1 MTATP
6 AKRPPP
12 TAQDASPLPRA
23 VALDL
28 LDGIF
33 SRRRPLD
40 EAFESHPGVS
50 RLERRDRAFALNL
63 AATSI
68 RRIGQI
74 DALIDHCLSRPLPEK
89 AAGARDLL
97 RLGVCQLVF
106 LRTPPHAAVDTA
118 VTLARRRG
126 HGAHAALINA
136 VLRRLATEGAALAAT
151 QDAARLNTPEWLWRS
166 WAAAYG
172 EDVCR
177 RIAEAHLR
185 EPPLDLTLKA
195 EGGRAELAAD
205 LNAAVLPTGS
215 LRIDQHGPVTTLPG
229 FDAGAWWVQDAA
241 AALPAKLLG
250 DIRGLRV
257 LDLCAAPGGKTAQLA
272 AAGARV
278 TAIDRAPKRLVR
290 LERNLARL
298 ELAARTVAAD
308 VGDWRPPGPADA
320 VILDVP
326 CSATGT
332 IRRHPDVARLKTP
345 GDVAGLVNAQARL
358 LAAAVEMVKP
368 GGLLV
373 YSSCSLQP
381 EEGPAQIARL
391 IAAGAPIR
399 RVPITA
405 EEVGGLGEVLSEDGD
420 LRSLPCHIAD
430 LGGIDGFYAA
440 RLRRL

>member
-1 MTATP
+1 LTA
-6 AKRPPP
+6 P
-12 TAQDASPLPRA
+12 TAQGASAQPRA
-23 VALDL
+23 IALDL
-28 LDGIF
+28 LDGVL
-33 SRRRPLD
+33 SRRHPLD
-40 EAFESHPGVS
+40 EALENHPDAA

-74 DALIDHCLSRPLPEK
+74 DALIGHCLKRPLPDK
-89 AAGARDLL
+89 AAPVRDLL

-106 LRTPPHAAVDTA
+106 LHTPPHAAVDTA
-118 VTLARRRG
+118 VALARRRG

-136 VLRRLATEGAALAAT
+136 VLRRLAREGAALAAA
-151 QDAARLNTPEWLWRS
+151 QDAARLNTPEWLWWS
-166 WAAAYG
+166 WTADYG

-185 EPPLDLTLKA
+185 EPPLDLTLKD
-195 EGGRAELAAD
+195 ETGREALATD
-205 LNAAVLPTGS
+205 LNAQVLPTGT
-215 LRIDQHGPVTTLPG
+215 LRIDQRGPVPTLPG

-241 AALPAKLLG
+241 AALPARLLG
-250 DIRGLRV
+250 DIRGLSV

-278 TAIDRAPKRLVR
+278 TAIDRAPKRLER

-298 ELAARTVAAD
+298 ELAAKTVAAD
-308 VGDWRPPGPADA
+308 AADWRPPRPADA

-345 GDVAGLVNAQARL
+345 QDVAGLADAQARL

-373 YSSCSLQP
+373 YSACSLQP
-381 EEGPAQIARL
+381 EEGPAHVARL
-391 IAAGAPIR
+391 IAAGAPVR
-399 RVPITA
+399 RVPIGS
-405 EEVGGLGEVLSEDGD
+405 EEVGGLGEILDANGD

-430 LGGIDGFYAA
+430 LGGIDGFYGA

>member
-1 MTATP
+1 M
-6 AKRPPP
+6 
-12 TAQDASPLPRA
+12 PRA

-28 LDGIF
+28 LDAVF
-33 SRRRPLD
+33 SRRHPLD
-40 EAFESHPGVS
+40 EAFERHPGVS
-50 RLERRDRAFALNL
+50 RLERRDRAFARNL

-74 DALIDHCLSRPLPEK
+74 DALIDRCLRRPLPEK
-89 AAGARDLL
+89 AAGVRDLL

-118 VTLARRRG
+118 VALAHRRA

-136 VLRRLATEGAALAAT
+136 VLRRLAREGAALAAA

-166 WAAAYG
+166 WTAAYG
-172 EDVCR
+172 EEVCR
-177 RIAEAHLR
+177 RIAEAHLG
-185 EPPLDLTLKA
+185 EPPLDLTLKDEIDR
-195 EGGRAELAAD
+195 EGLAAD

-215 LRIDQHGPVTTLPG
+215 LRIDPRGPVTALPG
-229 FDAGAWWVQDAA
+229 FAAGAWWVQDAA

-250 DIRGLRV
+250 DVRDLRV

-278 TAIDRAPKRLVR
+278 TAIDRASER
-290 LERNLARL
+290 LERLKRNLDRL
-298 ELAARTVAAD
+298 GLAAETVAAD
-308 VGDWRPPGPADA
+308 VGDWRPAEPADA

-332 IRRHPDVARLKTP
+332 IRRHPDVARLKAP
-345 GDVAGLVNAQARL
+345 QDVTGLASAQARL
-358 LAAAVEMVKP
+358 LAAAVEMVRP

-373 YSSCSLQP
+373 YSSCSLQL
-381 EEGPAQIARL
+381 EEGPIHVAAL
-391 IAAGAPIR
+391 IAEGAPIR
-399 RVPITA
+399 RVPIAA
-405 EEVGGLGEVLSEDGD
+405 EEMGGLGEILNEDGD

>member
-1 MTATP
+1 M
-6 AKRPPP
+6 
-12 TAQDASPLPRA
+12 PRE
-23 VALDL
+23 VALDI
-28 LDGIF
+28 LDGVL
-33 SRRRPLD
+33 SRSLPLE
-40 EAFESHPGVS
+40 EAFERHPGVS
-50 RLERRDRAFALNL
+50 RLERRDRAFARNL

-74 DALIDHCLSRPLPEK
+74 DALIDCCLRHPLPAK
-89 AAGARDLL
+89 AAGVRDLL

-106 LRTPPHAAVDTA
+106 LQTPPHAAVDTA
-118 VTLARRRG
+118 VSLARQRG
-126 HGAHAALINA
+126 YSAHVALINA
-136 VLRRLATEGAALAAT
+136 VLRRLGREGAALASA

-166 WAAAYG
+166 WTAAYG

-185 EPPLDLTLKA
+185 EPSLDLTLKD
-195 EGGRAELAAD
+195 ESGREDLASD
-205 LNAAVLPTGS
+205 LNATVLPTGT
-215 LRIDQHGPVTTLPG
+215 LRVDQHGPVTALPG

-278 TAIDRAPKRLVR
+278 TAIDRAPKRLDR

-298 ELAARTVAAD
+298 SLAAKTVAAD
-308 VGDWRPPGPADA
+308 VGNWRPPEPADA
-320 VILDVP
+320 LILDVP

-345 GDVAGLVNAQARL
+345 DNVSGLVSAQARL

-373 YSSCSLQP
+373 YTSCSLQP
-381 EEGPAQIARL
+381 EEGPDQVAQL
-391 IAAGAPIR
+391 IASGAPVQ
-399 RVPITA
+399 RVPIVA
-405 EEVGGLGEVLSEDGD
+405 DEVGGLGEILNQDGD
-420 LRSLPCHIAD
+420 LRSLPCHAAD
-430 LGGIDGFYAA
+430 IGGLDGFYAA
-440 RLRRL
+440 RLRRT

>member
-1 MTATP
+1 L
-6 AKRPPP
+6 
-12 TAQDASPLPRA
+12 TAQDAASPPRE

-28 LDGIF
+28 LDGVL
-33 SRRRPLD
+33 SRRHPLD
-40 EAFESHPGVS
+40 EAFESHPGAAQ
-50 RLERRDRAFALNL
+50 LERRDRAFALNL
-63 AATSI
+63 VATSI

-74 DALIDHCLSRPLPEK
+74 DGLIDRCLSRPLPEK
-89 AAGARDLL
+89 AAGVRDLL
-97 RLGVCQLVF
+97 RLGVCQLIF
-106 LRTPPHAAVDTA
+106 LKTPPHAAVDTA
-118 VTLARRRG
+118 VALARRRS

-136 VLRRLATEGAALAAT
+136 VLRRLAREGAPLAAA

-166 WAAAYG
+166 WTAAYG

-177 RIAEAHLR
+177 RIAECHLR
-185 EPPLDLTLKA
+185 EPPLDLTLKD
-195 EGGRAELAAD
+195 ESRREDLAAD
-205 LNAAVLPTGS
+205 LNAVVLSTGT
-215 LRIDQHGPVTTLPG
+215 LRIDQRGPVTTLPG

-241 AALPAKLLG
+241 AALPARLLG
-250 DIRGLRV
+250 NIRGLRV

-278 TAIDRAPKRLVR
+278 TAIDRAPKRLER

-298 ELAARTVAAD
+298 RLAAKTVAAD
-308 VGDWRPPGPADA
+308 AGEWRPAEPADA

-345 GDVAGLVNAQARL
+345 NDVAGLASAQARL
-358 LAAAVEMVKP
+358 LAAAVEMVRP

-381 EEGPAQIARL
+381 EEGPGHVAAL

-399 RVPITA
+399 RLPIAA
-405 EEVGGLGEVLSEDGD
+405 EEVGGLGEILNEDGD

>member
-1 MTATP
+1 L
-6 AKRPPP
+6 
-12 TAQDASPLPRA
+12 TAQGASAQPRE

-28 LDGIF
+28 LDGVL
-33 SRRRPLD
+33 SRRHPLD
-40 EAFESHPGVS
+40 EALESHPDAA

-74 DALIDHCLSRPLPEK
+74 DALIDRCLSRPLPEK
-89 AAGARDLL
+89 AAGVRDLL

-106 LRTPPHAAVDTA
+106 LHTPPHAAVDTA
-118 VTLARRRG
+118 VALARRRG
-126 HGAHAALINA
+126 HGAHAALVNA
-136 VLRRLATEGAALAAT
+136 VLRRLAREGAALAAA

-166 WAAAYG
+166 WIAAYG
-172 EDVCR
+172 EDLCR
-177 RIAEAHLR
+177 RIAVAHLR
-185 EPPLDLTLKA
+185 EPPLDLTLRDA
-195 EGGRAELAAD
+195 GDRDGLAAE
-205 LNAAVLPTGS
+205 LNAAVLPTGT
-215 LRIDQHGPVTTLPG
+215 LRLDQRGPVTALPG
-229 FDAGAWWVQDAA
+229 FDAGVWWVQDAA
-241 AALPAKLLG
+241 AAMPARLLG

-278 TAIDRAPKRLVR
+278 TAIDRASERLAR
-290 LERNLARL
+290 LARNLARL
-298 ELAARTVAAD
+298 GLAAETIAAD
-308 VGDWRPPGPADA
+308 VANWRPPRPADA

-345 GDVAGLVNAQARL
+345 QDVAGLADAQARL
-358 LAAAVEMVKP
+358 LAAAVEMVRP

-373 YSSCSLQP
+373 YSACSLQP
-381 EEGPAQIARL
+381 EEGPAHVARL

-399 RVPITA
+399 RVPIGA
-405 EEVGGLGEVLSEDGD
+405 EEVGGVDEILDADGD
-420 LRSLPCHIAD
+420 LRSLPCHLAD

>member
-1 MTATP
+1 L
-6 AKRPPP
+6 
-12 TAQDASPLPRA
+12 TAQGVSPVPRA
-23 VALDL
+23 VALDV
-28 LDGIF
+28 LDEVF

-40 EAFESHPGVS
+40 EAFERHPGVS
-50 RLERRDRAFALNL
+50 RLERRDRAFARNL

-74 DALIDHCLSRPLPEK
+74 DALIDRCLRRPLPEK
-89 AAGARDLL
+89 AAGVRDLL

-118 VTLARRRG
+118 VALAHRRR

-136 VLRRLATEGAALAAT
+136 VLRRIAREGAALAAA

-166 WAAAYG
+166 WTAAYG
-172 EDVCR
+172 EDICR

-185 EPPLDLTLKA
+185 EPPLDLTLKD
-195 EGGRAELAAD
+195 ESGREDLAAD
-205 LNAAVLPTGS
+205 LNAAVLPTGT
-215 LRIDQHGPVTTLPG
+215 LRIDPRGPVTALPG

-241 AALPAKLLG
+241 AALPARLLG
-250 DIRGLRV
+250 DVRDLRV

-278 TAIDRAPKRLVR
+278 TAIDRASERLER

-298 ELAARTVAAD
+298 GLAAETVAAD
-308 VGDWRPPGPADA
+308 AGDWRPPTPADA

-345 GDVAGLVNAQARL
+345 QDVAGLARTQAKL
-358 LAAAVEMVKP
+358 LAAAIEMVRP

-373 YSSCSLQP
+373 FSSCSLQP
-381 EEGPAQIARL
+381 EEGPGHVAAL

-399 RVPITA
+399 RVPIAA
-405 EEVGGLGEVLSEDGD
+405 EEVGGLGEILDEDGD
-420 LRSLPCHIAD
+420 LRSLPCHIAE